1 MKKSKSNKNLNMED
15 ITKDMQDLLSVLD
28 DLNKTQLKDLN
39 LEDLESKVNVFEEKY
54 KDILP
59 EESED
64 DLDSKK

>member
-54 KDILP
+54 KNKL
-59 EESED
+59 
-64 DLDSKK
+64 L